1 MNRTEKEAV
10 VSALQER
17 FANANVTLVTT
28 NKGLTV
34 EQANALRRT
43 LKAAGGE
50 YKVAKHTLTKRAVG
64 ETRYASLVALLEGPR
79 SLVFG
84 FDDPIAVT
92 KAVVA
97 FADQNKQLEIDGG
110 AVEGQLIHRDQV
122 KALATMPSLD
132 VLRASVV
139 RQAMGPGSRLV
150 SMAVGP
156 AKRLAGAIAALVE
169 KLEKENAA

>member
-17 FANANVTLVTT
+17 FAQANVALVAT

-34 EQANALRRT
+34 EQSNALRRT

-50 YKVAKHTLTKRAVG
+50 YKVAKHTLTKLAVG

-122 KALATMPSLD
+122 KALASMPSLD

-139 RQAMGPGSRLV
+139 RQAMSPGSRLV
-150 SMAVGP
+150 SMATGP

>member
-1 MNRTEKEAV
+1 VNRTEKEAV

-17 FANANVTLVTT
+17 FAKANVALVTS
-28 NKGLTV
+28 NRGLTV
-34 EQANALRRT
+34 EQANALRRI

-50 YKVAKHTLTKRAVG
+50 YKVAKHTLTKLAVG
-64 ETRYASLVALLEGPR
+64 DTRYASMVALLEGPR

-84 FDDPIAVT
+84 FDDPVAIA

-110 AVEGQLIHRDQV
+110 AVEGQLIRGDQV

-139 RQAMGPGSRLV
+139 RQAMSPGSRVV

-156 AKRLAGAIAALVE
+156 ARRLAGAIVALVE
-169 KLEKENAA
+169 KLEKESAA

>member
-17 FANANVTLVTT
+17 FAQANVALVTR
-28 NKGLTV
+28 NKGLSV
-34 EQANALRRT
+34 EQANTLRRA

-50 YKVAKHTLTKRAVG
+50 YKVAKHTLTRRAVG

-79 SLVFG
+79 CLVFG
-84 FDDPIAVT
+84 FDDPVAVA

-110 AVEGQLIHRDQV
+110 AVEGQLIQGDQV
-122 KALATMPSLD
+122 KLLASMPSLD
-132 VLRASVV
+132 VLRAGVV
-139 RQAMGPGSRLV
+139 RQAMGPGSRIV

-156 AKRLAGAIAALVE
+156 ARRLAGAIAALVE
-169 KLEKENAA
+169 RLEKEGAA

>member
-17 FANANVTLVTT
+17 FAQANVALVAT

-84 FDDPIAVT
+84 FEDPVALT

-110 AVEGQLIHRDQV
+110 AVEGQLIRADQV
-122 KALATMPSLD
+122 KALASMPSLD
-132 VLRASVV
+132 VLRAGVV
-139 RQAMGPGSRLV
+139 RQAMSPGTRLV
-150 SMAVGP
+150 SMAIGP
-156 AKRLAGAIAALVE
+156 AKRIAGAIAALVE
-169 KLEKENAA
+169 KLEKEGVA

>member
-1 MNRTEKEAV
+1 MNRTEKEGV

-17 FANANVTLVTT
+17 FAKANVALVAT
-28 NKGLTV
+28 NRGLTV
-34 EQANALRRT
+34 EQATALRRT
-43 LKAAGGE
+43 LRAAGGE
-50 YKVAKHTLTKRAVG
+50 YKVAKHTLAKRAIG
-64 ETRYASLVALLEGPR
+64 DTRYASLVSLLEGPR

-84 FDDPIAVT
+84 FDDPIAVA

-110 AVEGQLIHRDQV
+110 AVEGQLIQADQV
-122 KALATMPSLD
+122 KALASMPSLN
-132 VLRASVV
+132 VLRATVV
-139 RQAMGPGSRLV
+139 RQAMSPGTRVV

-169 KLEKENAA
+169 KLEKGNAA

>member
-1 MNRTEKEAV
+1 VNRTEKEAV

-17 FANANVTLVTT
+17 FAKANVALVAT

-34 EQANALRRT
+34 EQATALRRT
-43 LKAAGGE
+43 LKSVGGE
-50 YKVAKHTLTKRAVG
+50 YKVAKHTLTKRAVE
-64 ETRYASLVALLEGPR
+64 ETRFASLVALLEGPR

-97 FADQNKQLEIDGG
+97 FAEQNKQIEIDGG
-110 AVEGQLIHRDQV
+110 ALEGQLIQRDQV
-122 KALATMPSLD
+122 KALASMPGVD
-132 VLRASVV
+132 VLRARLV
-139 RQAMGPGSRLV
+139 RQAMSPGSRLV